1 MHCQTVVVAI
11 YPQDLL
17 HDCRTEIAFDFLRI
31 LSLIVMMALSMCQSI
46 RCLPGKYSS
55 PVGPSRRFAQA
66 HGHSLRYCP
75 ATPREFSD
83 RNVSTYSISQDVE
96 LPLEVDSRGKTR
108 MAYKEDG
115 YQWWTWRSHD
125 IHYVQAGDSGPIV
138 LLIHGFGASSYHWRY
153 LIPTLSQNA
162 RVYALDLLGFG
173 WSTKADSVD
182 YEGYSVWSE
191 QISDFIKEVIH
202 VDQRTKGT
210 GDEKVVLVGNS
221 LGGYNSL
228 STAAKYPELVESVV
242 LLNAAG
248 RFDLDASA
256 DEMEKSAD
264 PEATGVN
271 AIVEMIATR
280 IKRLV
285 VGITFLFTKQPAR
298 VKQVLKQVYHSHD
311 NVDEALVQ
319 SILTPADD
327 PRAAEVF
334 YRVITSRGTPINL
347 LLDSM
352 DENKIPLF
360 LLWGKNDPWC
370 VEANAHRIKDYY
382 KDAELTLIES
392 GHCPHDDTPE
402 LVLNELCRYL
412 KV

>member
-1 MHCQTVVVAI
+1 M
-11 YPQDLL
+11 
-17 HDCRTEIAFDFLRI
+17 
-31 LSLIVMMALSMCQSI
+31 
-46 RCLPGKYSS
+46 KYYS
-55 PVGPSRRFAQA
+55 PVGASNRRFAPV
-66 HGHSLRYCP
+66 HGHSLR
-75 ATPREFSD
+75 PRLINSGTLSD
-83 RNVSTYSISQDVE
+83 RNVSMCSISQDLEV
-96 LPLEVDSRGKTR
+96 PLEVDSRGKTR

-153 LIPTLSQNA
+153 LIPSLSQNT

-173 WSTKADSVD
+173 WSTKADTVD

-202 VDQRTKGT
+202 VDQAKKGNAS
-210 GDEKVVLVGNS
+210 DEKVVLVGNS

-228 STAAKYPELVESVV
+228 STAARYPELVESVV

-248 RFDLDASA
+248 RFDLEASVDEIGKVA
-256 DEMEKSAD
+256 DTEVN
-264 PEATGVN
+264 GVN
-271 AIVEMIATR
+271 AIVEMIASK
-280 IKRLV
+280 IKRLI

-334 YRVITSRGTPINL
+334 YRVITSRGMPINL